1 MSPVRRYRGPMD
13 ATVAATG
20 NDIRVSGEIDA
31 HSVSVVDAALAD
43 ADPTTT
49 IVLDLSGVTFID
61 SSGLR
66 ALVAA
71 HKRAQAG
78 GGELVVA
85 GPSEPVL
92 RLLGLTGLDQV
103 LAIR

>member
-1 MSPVRRYRGPMD
+1 MD
-13 ATVAATG
+13 ATVVAEG
-20 NDIRVSGEIDA
+20 NEIRVTGEVDA
-31 HSVSVVDAALAD
+31 HSVTVVDAALAD
-43 ADPTTT
+43 VDPTNE
-49 IVLDLSGVTFID
+49 VCLDLSGVTFID

-71 HKRAQAG
+71 HKRAEAAG
-78 GGELVVA
+78 GGLVIVD
-85 GPSEPVL
+85 PSPPVL

>member
-1 MSPVRRYRGPMD
+1 MSAVRRYRGAMD
-13 ATVAATG
+13 ATVAAEG
-20 NDIRVSGEIDA
+20 NELRVSGEIDA
-31 HSVSVVDAALAD
+31 HSVSVVDAALAE
-43 ADPTTT
+43 ADPTSE
-49 IVLDLSGVTFID
+49 IALDLSDVSFID

-71 HKRAQAG
+71 HKRTEAAG
-78 GGELVVA
+78 GGLVLV
-85 GPSEPVL
+85 GPSQPVL